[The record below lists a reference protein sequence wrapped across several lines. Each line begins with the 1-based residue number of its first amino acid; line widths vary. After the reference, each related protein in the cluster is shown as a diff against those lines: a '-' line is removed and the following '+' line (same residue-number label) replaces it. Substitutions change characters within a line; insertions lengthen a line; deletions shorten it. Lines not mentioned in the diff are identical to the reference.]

1 MAYVLG
7 GPNNEGDGFTTAISN
22 FALRA
27 MHESNGLVN
36 FTNVVAPTQG
46 QTFLVPNF
54 APITYQDYNANG
66 TGGTFGTGNAVV
78 QNPSLGQGTITA
90 TPAVAQTAFDI
101 FYGWTTSFTL
111 AATLG
116 AELGESFAEKVDQ
129 RVTAAF
135 LSFKATP
142 GNLFYTQTP
151 ADGFPRVL
159 QLGAMELAAA
169 GATGGTFTPGF
180 TATSVLETIRNI
192 KQNFKVARM
201 PGTPVI
207 IMDSNGDA
215 ATVSATPAGQTG
227 SSLTRLLAELT
238 GGAVSQSG
246 GSNLSALGNELL
258 STGRIESV
266 YGCMVMFTTFLQA
279 TTRTFGGSAG
289 VNVLVGAYFGDSAL
303 FTVMKEGLQLKTGEV
318 PGGLQIWLTGV
329 GYFGSGVGDLR
340 RGGAINIQQQ
350 P

>member
-135 LSFKATP
+135 LAFKATP

-159 QLGAMELAAA
+159 QLGAMELTAA
-169 GATGGTFTPGF
+169 GATGGTQTAGF
-180 TATSVLETIRNI
+180 SSTSVLETIRNI

-215 ATVSATPAGQTG
+215 PVISATPAGQEG
-227 SSLTRLLAELT
+227 SSLNRLLAELT

-266 YGCMVMFTTFLQA
+266 YGCMVMFTTFLQSA
-279 TTRTFGGSAG
+279 SRTVFGTPSIP
-289 VNVLVGAYFGDSAL
+289 VLVGAYFGDSAL

-340 RGGAINIQQQ
+340 RGGAINIQQAS
-350 P
+350 